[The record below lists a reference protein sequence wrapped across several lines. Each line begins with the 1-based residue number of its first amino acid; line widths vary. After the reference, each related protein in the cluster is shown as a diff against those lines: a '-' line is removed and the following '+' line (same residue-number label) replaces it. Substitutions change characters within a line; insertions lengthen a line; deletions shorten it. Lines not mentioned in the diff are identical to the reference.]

1 MDSGNLTKKKISN
14 LKSQIS
20 NESGQTL
27 LELIIVITVAAM
39 VVGALTFA
47 TISSL
52 RNAQFSKNQTQ
63 STKLAQAGLETIRS
77 IRNKDGAVVF
87 AYSGGTTTK
96 FSDLWNIPGGM
107 SSSCNPCYFKLDPS
121 NLSLN
126 GVTSATFEPLSD
138 NLERQ
143 VQIWD
148 KVSTA
153 SVEKMISV
161 IVRWS
166 DFSGWHQSQLTSI
179 LRKI

>member
-1 MDSGNLTKKKISN
+1 MINHSKNQK
-14 LKSQIS
+14 
-20 NESGQTL
+20 GQTL
-27 LELIIVITVAAM
+27 LELIVVITVASM

-77 IRNKDGAVVF
+77 IRDKDGAVSF
-87 AYSGGTTTK
+87 TYSGGTTTK

-121 NLSLN
+121 SLTLT
-126 GVTSATFEPLSD
+126 GVTSVTFESLSD
-138 NLERQ
+138 NLQRQ

-148 KVSTA
+148 KSSSAST
-153 SVEKMISV
+153 EKVISV
-161 IVRWS
+161 VVQWS
-166 DFSGWHQSQLTSI
+166 DFSGLHQSQLTSI

>member
-1 MDSGNLTKKKISN
+1 M
-14 LKSQIS
+14 
-20 NESGQTL
+20 
-27 LELIIVITVAAM
+27 ITVASL

-63 STKLAQAGLETIRS
+63 STKLAQAGLEAVRNIRS
-77 IRNKDGAVVF
+77 KDGTVTFTYA
-87 AYSGGTTTK
+87 GGTTAK
-96 FSDLWNIPGGM
+96 FSDLWAIPGGM
-107 SSSCNPCYFKLDPS
+107 NSSCSPCYFKLDHN
-121 NLSLN
+121 NLTLT
-126 GVTSATFEPLSD
+126 GVTAVTFETLPG

-148 KVSTA
+148 KASSA
-153 SVEKMISV
+153 SVEKTISV

-166 DFSGWHQSQLTSI
+166 DFAGTHQSQLTSI